1 MNILNRKQKLIMLMI
16 KGLQDNKKKN
26 NHKHFFKF

>member
-16 KGLQDNKKKN
+16 KGLQDNKKN
-26 NHKHFFKF
+26 NHKHFF